1 MILWKFVRA
10 YGLRYLHWYALGAL
24 ALAATN
30 ALSVTIPLYLAQG
43 IDALALGEAGRDI
56 VTRSIVLVMGMGV
69 AVIGIR
75 TASRV
80 LFFNPGRMVEA
91 ELLHDLFAAMLRQQ
105 PDFFAKL
112 SAGDLTSRLTTD
124 AQTVRLLFGF
134 TALGLFNTIAAAVF
148 AGLRLIELS
157 PWLGLL
163 AGLPLAL
170 AFAASSA
177 AVSRMR
183 DFMRENQELLAT
195 LSEQTLASLQGIAAV
210 HAFGAA
216 PALVRRFE
224 LTNRAIERN
233 QVSRAGLRVAIGPL
247 LGLAAAIDG
256 FLILWMGGPRA
267 LLGELTTGEIIA
279 FLAIVAYLAAPLR
292 SFTFTLA
299 VIRQSGVSLE
309 RVDAV
314 LSAVPM
320 RPDLPSPLPSPF
332 AQARPA
338 RPPTLTA
345 RDLSYRYPG
354 SDRDALSGVSFEVP
368 AGRVLGVFGATGSG
382 KSTLVR
388 CLLRLCDPPPGTLFA
403 DGLDVRQL
411 DLDTWREHV
420 VLVPQRAFL
429 WSGTVR
435 ENILLG
441 RTDLDL
447 HSLIDEA
454 QLRVDVD
461 ALPQGVDTV
470 VGEAGIT
477 LSGGQRQRVALARG
491 LARDASVLVLD
502 DVLSAVDH
510 TTEAALAQALERRAN
525 GPTTVIVSNRISAL
539 RHAHTIVVLAGG
551 RMIDQGTHPELMSRP
566 GPYREAA
573 LRQSEDT
580 RG

>member
-1 MILWKFVRA
+1 
-10 YGLRYLHWYALGAL
+10 
-24 ALAATN
+24 
-30 ALSVTIPLYLAQG
+30 
-43 IDALALGEAGRDI
+43 
-56 VTRSIVLVMGMGV
+56 
-69 AVIGIR
+69 
-75 TASRV
+75 
-80 LFFNPGRMVEA
+80 
-91 ELLHDLFAAMLRQQ
+91 
-105 PDFFAKL
+105 
-112 SAGDLTSRLTTD
+112 
-124 AQTVRLLFGF
+124 
-134 TALGLFNTIAAAVF
+134 
-148 AGLRLIELS
+148 
-157 PWLGLL
+157 
-163 AGLPLAL
+163 
-170 AFAASSA
+170 
-177 AVSRMR
+177 
-183 DFMRENQELLAT
+183 
-195 LSEQTLASLQGIAAV
+195 
-210 HAFGAA
+210 
-216 PALVRRFE
+216 
-224 LTNRAIERN
+224 
-233 QVSRAGLRVAIGPL
+233 
-247 LGLAAAIDG
+247 
-256 FLILWMGGPRA
+256 
-267 LLGELTTGEIIA
+267 
-279 FLAIVAYLAAPLR
+279 
-292 SFTFTLA
+292 
-299 VIRQSGVSLE
+299 
-309 RVDAV
+309 
-314 LSAVPM
+314 M

-454 QLRVDVD
+454 QLQVDVD